1 MGLDSRDYYQEPT
14 PEYRFGG
21 PPSFGAPKTRL
32 MVTQLVIAN
41 VIAYVIAYV
50 IYLAGDRQFIDNVFA
65 LQPNIFFTNWY
76 VWQVLTYGFLHS
88 LDNVAHILGN
98 MFVLWFFGREVESV
112 YGRKKFLA
120 FYLSSIILSG
130 VIGSYLQEAITA
142 ARTGGEAG
150 PGAYIIG
157 ASGGVFAVLI
167 LYVCLFPRR
176 TIRIYL
182 VLRVRAWILA
192 VGYLVLDFIGTFSD
206 SHIAH
211 GVHLAGA
218 ACGWVYFK
226 TNWDLS
232 RLLPTAESVRRYGR
246 RRKVRIHRPE
256 TDSLAEEVDRILAK
270 INREGEASLSAKERR
285 TLERASQQYKDKDR
299 QQH

>member
-21 PPSFGAPKTRL
+21 PPSFGATKTRL

-41 VIAYVIAYV
+41 VIAYAVYWV
-50 IYLAGDRQFIDNVFA
+50 GNHRFIENVFA
-65 LQPNIFFTNWY
+65 LQPNVFFTNWY

-150 PGAYIIG
+150 PGPYIIG

-176 TIRIYL
+176 TIYL
-182 VLRVRAWILA
+182 YFVLPVRAWILA
-192 VGYLVLDFIGTFSD
+192 VGYLILDFIGTFSE

-232 RLLPTAESVRRYGR
+232 RLLPTAESVRRYGP

-256 TDSLAEEVDRILAK
+256 TDSLAEDVDRILAK

-285 TLERASQQYKDKDR
+285 TLERASQQYKDR